1 LGTLPEVS
9 EPQMS
14 PSPAPSRMPRW
25 VWAAV
30 GVFWLGYLIVVR
42 LDRSIDGLYGL
53 FVLLLLSLF
62 LSLAIEPGVN
72 RLERRGWR
80 RGIATL
86 LFLLGTLVVV
96 IVFLVAISAQV
107 GQQLADLLSDSEKYV
122 TRTVDFLNDNLGTN
136 IDASAV
142 IAEIEDPNGSVQTY
156 ISNQRSKVFDLSVA
170 ALGVLLQ
177 TFSVLLFTF
186 YLVADAPKLRRLI
199 CSRLRHDRQERLM
212 HTWEIAIDKT
222 GGYLYSRALL
232 AGASAIVHWV
242 AFATIG
248 APAPLAMALWVG
260 VVSQFLPVVGTYIA
274 GALPLLITFIDSPSR
289 ALAVV
294 IVILVYQ
301 QFENYVIAPRVTA
314 RTMDLHPAVAF
325 GAALAGAAI
334 LGPVGAVLAIPGAA
348 MLQAVLS
355 DRGIRFGLIDH
366 PLLESSSRLS
376 RRQRRAAAQHPGT
389 RGHEIDGNP

>member
-1 LGTLPEVS
+1 
-9 EPQMS
+9 
-14 PSPAPSRMPRW
+14 MPRW

-30 GVFWLGYLIVVR
+30 GVFWLGYLVAVR

-80 RGIATL
+80 RGSATL
-86 LFLLGTLVVV
+86 LFLLGTLVIVV
-96 IVFLVAISAQV
+96 LFVVAISAQV
-107 GQQLADLLSDSEKYV
+107 GQQIADLLSDSEKYV
-122 TRTVDFLNDNLGTN
+122 SRTVDFLNDNLGTK
-136 IDASAV
+136 IDPSAV
-142 IAEIEDPNGSVQTY
+142 IAEIEDPNGAVQTF
-156 ISNQRSKVFDLSVA
+156 ISNQRSKVIDLSVA

-232 AGASAIVHWV
+232 AGASAVVHWI
-242 AFATIG
+242 ALAAIG

-260 VVSQFLPVVGTYIA
+260 AVSQFLPVVGTYIA
-274 GALPLLITFIDSPSR
+274 GALPVLITFIDSPSR

-294 IVILVYQ
+294 VVILVYQ
-301 QFENYVIAPRVTA
+301 QFENYVVAPRVTA

-325 GAALAGAAI
+325 GAALAGAAV

-348 MLQAVLS
+348 MLQAILS

-366 PLLESSSRLS
+366 PLLESSSRLT
-376 RRQRRAAAQHPGT
+376 RAQRRAATRHPGT
-389 RGHEIDGNP
+389 RGHESNGNP

>member
-1 LGTLPEVS
+1 MGTLPEVS
-9 EPQMS
+9 DPQPS
-14 PSPAPSRMPRW
+14 PSPSRMPRW

-30 GVFWLGYLIVVR
+30 GVFWLGYLVTVR

-72 RLERRGWR
+72 SLERRGWR
-80 RGIATL
+80 RGSATL
-86 LFLLGTLVVV
+86 LFLLGTLVIVV
-96 IVFLVAISAQV
+96 VFVGAVGAQV

-142 IAEIEDPNGSVQTY
+142 IAEIDDPNGSVQTF

-232 AGASAIVHWV
+232 AGASAVVHWV
-242 AFATIG
+242 AFAAIG

-301 QFENYVIAPRVTA
+301 QFENYVVAPRVTA